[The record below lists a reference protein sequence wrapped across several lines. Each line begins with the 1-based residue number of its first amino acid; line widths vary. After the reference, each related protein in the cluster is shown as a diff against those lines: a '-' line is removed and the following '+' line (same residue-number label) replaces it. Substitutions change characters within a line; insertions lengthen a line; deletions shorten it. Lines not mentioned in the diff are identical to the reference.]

1 MSDTLSPPA
10 RILVV
15 DDMIENQIAYE
26 AILEDLDNVEVE
38 MASSGF
44 EALDFLADNQA
55 SLCLLDIQMPGMNG
69 FELAEK
75 IRQNPKTEELPVI
88 FISASHTDEVDFLKG
103 YETGACDYITKPI
116 QPRILLEKVRSL
128 IALARPWEQV
138 AEQKAKIETLD
149 KAVELT
155 ATGMQDLGYVISRDF
170 QLPLRRIRQELLTVK
185 KEALPKLS
193 KETLDTLQTA
203 FDRVTD
209 MDRMARNV
217 LNYSRAHSRK
227 VKKERVAL
235 SGIVDKAWSSHGFEV
250 AERGVQLNRE
260 GVGMPEIYA
269 DPFLLHMVIANF
281 FSKGLE
287 YIQSPNLY
295 MTISAGAEGGNR
307 TRFELKCPTVNIDNE
322 EFMDNSRILT
332 RQVDAVSDA
341 AKVNANNLGLHLC
354 AMAISR
360 QGGEVDVSAD
370 GEGNMTFWFVL
381 PDHD

>member
-1 MSDTLSPPA
+1 MSEAISSKA

-26 AILEDLDNVEVE
+26 AILEDLEDVEVE

-44 EALDFLADNQA
+44 EALDFLADNQV

-75 IRQNPKTEELPVI
+75 IRQNPKTEEFPII

-116 QPRILLEKVRSL
+116 QPRILLEKVRNL
-128 IALARPWEQV
+128 ITLARPWEQV
-138 AEQKAKIETLD
+138 AEQKARIETMD
-149 KAVELT
+149 KEMELT
-155 ATGMQDLGYVISRDF
+155 TSGMQDLGYVISRDF
-170 QLPLRRIRQELLTVK
+170 QLPLRRIRQELLAVR

-193 KETLDTLQTA
+193 KETIDTLQCA

-235 SGIVDKAWSSHGFEV
+235 SSIIDKAWSSHGFEV
-250 AERGVQLNRE
+250 AERGVELHRE
-260 GVGMPEIYA
+260 SPSFPEVYA

-287 YIQSPNLY
+287 YIQNPNLY
-295 MTISAGAEGGNR
+295 MTISAITEAGR
-307 TRFELKCPTVNIDNE
+307 STRFELKCPTVNIDNE
-322 EFMDNSRILT
+322 EFMNNSRILT
-332 RQVDAVSDA
+332 RQVDAVSDSG
-341 AKVNANNLGLHLC
+341 KVNANNLGLYLC

-370 GEGNMTFWFVL
+370 AEGSMTFWFVL
-381 PDHD
+381 PGED